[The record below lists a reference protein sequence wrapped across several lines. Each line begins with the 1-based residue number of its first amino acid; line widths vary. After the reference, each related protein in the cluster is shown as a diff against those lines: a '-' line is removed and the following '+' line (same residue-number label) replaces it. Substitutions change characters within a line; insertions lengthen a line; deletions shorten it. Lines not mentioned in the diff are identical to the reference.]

1 MATLLRG
8 GTGSF
13 EDYSVYL
20 NLFNSDKLMFKLIL
34 ISLMGVKSG
43 ENFSPLFLKIN
54 NENIKTNDFHSN

>member
-1 MATLLRG
+1 MANIIRG

-43 ENFSPLFLKIN
+43 ENFQIHLKI